1 MTIPNGYSPSTIRPK
16 CGKWSTD
23 AASTDGDGY
32 VQFTTESGDTVTI
45 LPHSQTV
52 NVSLFLDN
60 DSGSD
65 AAWSVHPVTSGGTI
79 GAAVSSGTLAT
90 GNAEQVH
97 DDVIGS
103 HSIAVKCDQAILV
116 EVILK

>member
-1 MTIPNGYSPSTIRPK
+1 MTIPNGYSPSSIRPK

-23 AASTDGDGY
+23 AASVDGSGY
-32 VQFTTESGDTVTI
+32 VQFTDDDGATVTI
-45 LPHSQTV
+45 LKHSQTV

-65 AAWSVHPVTSGGTI
+65 AAWSVHPVTSNDTI

-90 GNAEQVH
+90 GNAELVY

-103 HSIAVKCDQAILV
+103 YAVAVKCDQAILA
-116 EVILK
+116 EVTLK